1 MFPLIYDTGVM
12 YIVSY
17 LGNYLKLVILLAN
30 FYSST
35 FIDSLRHMTSSNQ
48 SSPEILSNPNNPKS
62 TMLQPFHLWLGFH
75 MAHHSEKA
83 RKKRL

>member
-35 FIDSLRHMTSSNQ
+35 FIDSIRHMTSSNQ

-62 TMLQPFHLWLGFH
+62 YYVTAFSF
-75 MAHHSEKA
+75 MARFSYGSS
-83 RKKRL
+83 